1 MDWGFL
7 KFKKEG
13 QDASPQK
20 QESAK
25 GAPERQPIEPPFFN
39 VMPKAKIVAESKESA
54 PAVAPFP
61 QPTPSVPSSLTG
73 PVVQSS
79 RAGQAPILA
88 STTTMG
94 SVSKTAHTFTTP
106 KTAQILGA
114 VIAIVF
120 ACGAIWYAYSTLGSN
135 AHIFDSINNFWHK
148 LPPIANKQP
157 TTSVAAPPVEV
168 PPTEKVPDYKTSVE
182 WRQKYFGSV
191 NCDTCLDDSDP
202 DNDGLSNYAE
212 YEAKTDPKSA
222 DTDSDGLAD
231 GDEVNIFG
239 CSPINAHTAG
249 NLSYTDAD
257 DLRGGW
263 ECMALPSGDSKLT
276 NTRLADIKS
285 KADKIGFH
293 APTIGTLK
301 DALFQY
307 QSSAAGN
314 TSIVF
319 TVPEGVESTPE
330 AQLTRDVQRL
340 NTIKKIG
347 AALLD
352 YKAEMK
358 SLPLVDTFAE
368 MAAKVKPFNPVA
380 TNIDDPINKPPFT
393 YGYSINGEAGTFAL
407 TYVSE
412 TQKQIIRYS
421 EEQAKADQAGD
432 GMADRDAQRLDDLD
446 KIRSAL
452 LIYSAATATST
463 QSFVFPAKADYQ
475 AKIAPQYIQTVPKDP
490 KSGSDYAYE
499 VSKDSAS
506 FTLTTTL
513 EKPTPGTT
521 GYKCTQEECKA
532 Y

>member
-13 QDASPQK
+13 HGVSEQK
-20 QESAK
+20 TQGV
-25 GAPERQPIEPPFFN
+25 GAAQERQPIEPPFFN
-39 VMPKAKIVAESKESA
+39 VMPKAKMVSETKEAEALPRERDQVSSPVSA
-54 PAVAPFP
+54 V
-61 QPTPSVPSSLTG
+61 STG

-79 RAGQAPILA
+79 STRRSPVLA
-88 STTTMG
+88 STTG
-94 SVSKTAHTFTTP
+94 AQVSNLSGRP
-106 KTAQILGA
+106 KIAQVIGA
-114 VIAIVF
+114 IVATVF
-120 ACGAIWYAYSTLGSN
+120 ACGAIWYAYSTLSGNS
-135 AHIFDSINNFWHK
+135 HIFDSFNNFWHRI
-148 LPPIANKQP
+148 PPIANKQP
-157 TTSVAAPPVEV
+157 TTSVAAPPENV
-168 PPTEKVPDYKTSVE
+168 PPAEQVPHYKTSIE

-202 DNDGLSNYAE
+202 DNDGLTNLAE
-212 YEAKTDPKSA
+212 FEAKTEPKNA
-222 DTDSDGLAD
+222 DSDSDGLAD

-239 CSPINAHTAG
+239 CSPTNVHTAG

-263 ECMALPSGDSKLT
+263 ECMALPTGDSKLT
-276 NTRLADIKS
+276 DIRIADIKT
-285 KADKIGFH
+285 KADSAGFH
-293 APTIGTLK
+293 APTLTTLK
-301 DALFQY
+301 AVLFQY
-307 QSSAAGN
+307 QSSSAGN

-347 AALLD
+347 AALLE

-393 YGYSINGEAGTFAL
+393 YGYSINGETGTFAL

-412 TQKQIIRYS
+412 TQKQVIRYS
-421 EEQAKADQAGD
+421 EQQAQADQAGD
-432 GMADRDAQRLDDLD
+432 GMVERDAQRLDDLD

-452 LIYSAATATST
+452 LIYSAATATSS
-463 QSFVFPAKADYQ
+463 QSFVFPSKADYQ
-475 AKIAPQYIQTVPKDP
+475 SKIAPQYIQTVPKDP
-490 KSGSDYAYE
+490 KSGNDYVYE
-499 VSKDSAS
+499 VSTDSAS
-506 FTLTTTL
+506 FALMATL

-521 GYKCTQEECKA
+521 GYRCTQEECKS